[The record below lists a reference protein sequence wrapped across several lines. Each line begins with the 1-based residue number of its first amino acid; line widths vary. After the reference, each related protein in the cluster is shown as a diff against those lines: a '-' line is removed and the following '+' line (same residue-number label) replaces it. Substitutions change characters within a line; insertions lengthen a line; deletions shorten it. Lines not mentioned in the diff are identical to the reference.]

1 MAQPAPNCKGT
12 TFEIKVPGRGGKA
25 IAKGSNATVH
35 ATGVVLETG
44 KKFWSTK
51 DPGQQPFSY
60 QAGVGGVIKGWD
72 LAIMDMR
79 EGEARRLV
87 IPAALGYGDRGAGG
101 KIPGGAPLYFAVELA
116 ELGGPPQ
123 LSDAQEAWLAKNP
136 I

>member
-1 MAQPAPNCKGT
+1 MDK
-12 TFEIKVPGRGGKA
+12 
-25 IAKGSNATVH
+25 
-35 ATGVVLETG
+35 
-44 KKFWSTK
+44 
-51 DPGQQPFSY
+51 PF
-60 QAGVGGVIKGWD
+60 KGWD
-72 LAIMDMR
+72 LAIMDMQ

-101 KIPGGAPLYFAVELA
+101 KIPGGATLYFEVELA

>member
-12 TFEIKVPGRGGKA
+12 TFEIKKAGNGGKA

-101 KIPGGAPLYFAVELA
+101 KIPGGATLYFEVELA